1 MRKLVLFKI
10 AFLFVTDMAYGQSNK
25 VLPTKSQIKWAES
38 EIGVLIHFDINIYAP
53 ETFDYSKK
61 ETLPPSSVFN
71 PSKLNTDQ
79 WILAA
84 KKAGAKYAIL
94 TAKHGTGFA
103 LWPTKINDYHIGN
116 TPVKNGKGDIVRDFI
131 KSCKKYGLKPGIYY
145 NTNMNTYYGAGY
157 TVLSEQQRLEF
168 NQVVYKQL
176 SELWNN
182 YGKLFE
188 IWFDGGVM
196 SDNKI
201 GIADK
206 VIDLLKRHQP
216 NAVLFGGPTSCKNV
230 LRWVGNEDGRA
241 PYPHWSRIGVQ
252 TVTDGLINIPNLNGD
267 LNGKFWM
274 PAEADFPNHKKSAW
288 NGGWLWREGQDSL
301 LFSADDLIDRY
312 YTSVGRNANMLIG
325 MAIDTSGLFPIH
337 DSQIF
342 ETFGNMLKQREK
354 SKIASTKGK
363 SKLLTITFNKPS
375 DINQIE
381 IQEDIA
387 KGERI
392 RAYKVEG
399 LVDGNWL
406 SICDGISVGHKRIQL
421 FDKVKVSSVRLVVTE
436 ASETP
441 LIKNFAVYMF

>member
-1 MRKLVLFKI
+1 MISTNSLNLFSQNI
-10 AFLFVTDMAYGQSNK
+10 E
-25 VLPTKSQIKWAES
+25 VLPTSQQIKWINQ
-38 EIGVLIHFDINIYAP
+38 EIGVIIHLDINIYAP
-53 ETFDYSKK
+53 ETFDYAKK
-61 ETLPPSSVFN
+61 GTLPPASAFN

-84 KKAGAKYAIL
+84 KAAGAKYAVL

-103 LWPTKINDYHIGN
+103 LWHTAANDYHAGN
-116 TPVKNGKGDIVRDFI
+116 SPVRIDVLREFI
-131 KSCKKYGLKPGIYY
+131 KSCKKYDIKPGIYY

-157 TVLSEQQRLEF
+157 TPLSDEKRLEY
-168 NQVVYKQL
+168 NAIVYKQL
-176 SELWNN
+176 SELWCN

-196 SDNKI
+196 SNAKT

-206 VIDLLKRHQP
+206 IMNLLKSYQP
-216 NAVLFGGPTSCKNV
+216 DAVLFGGPTSCKNI

-252 TVTDGLINIPNLNGD
+252 TVTDGLVDVPNLNGD
-267 LNGKFWM
+267 PNGVFWM

-288 NGGWLWREGQDSL
+288 NGGWLWKEGQDSY

-312 YTSVGRNANMLIG
+312 YTSIGRNANMLIG
-325 MAIDTSGLFPIH
+325 MAIDTSGLFPFK

-342 ETFGNMLKQREK
+342 EAFGDKLKQREK
-354 SKIASTKGK
+354 SKVGSTKGEGK
-363 SKLLTITFNKPS
+363 VLTIKFIKPLH
-375 DINQIE
+375 INQIE
-381 IQEDIA
+381 IQENIA
-387 KGERI
+387 KGERV

-399 LVDGNWL
+399 LVDGNWQP
-406 SICDGISVGHKRIQL
+406 ICDGISVGHKRIQL

-436 ASETP
+436 AKETP
-441 LIKNFAVYMF
+441 LIKYFAAYMF